1 VVRKNGAAGATV
13 IAPAIHRLPLMRGL
27 PSSFPGSD
35 TGVAIVQA
43 LRDPFGKAP
52 SPAWAFMWNA
62 VRFRDAAAL
71 AVGA

>member
-1 VVRKNGAAGATV
+1 
-13 IAPAIHRLPLMRGL
+13 MRGL